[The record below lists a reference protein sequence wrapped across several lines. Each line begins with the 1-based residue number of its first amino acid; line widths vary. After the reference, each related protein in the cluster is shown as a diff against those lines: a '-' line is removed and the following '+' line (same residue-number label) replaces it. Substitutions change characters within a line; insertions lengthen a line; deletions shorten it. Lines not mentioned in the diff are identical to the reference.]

1 MKISEVREMSVADL
15 RDRIALEKANL
26 DTMRINHAV
35 SPLEDTSKFKKTRQ
49 DIARM
54 MTILAEKE
62 KPHELARSRERHLRK
77 ERIGVVVSNKMDKT
91 IVVAVETKGKHPMYG
106 KFIKTTTK
114 FVAQD
119 EKNECSEGDTVRI
132 METRPLSKTKR
143 WRLVEIVEKVK

>member
-54 MTILAEKE
+54 MKILDEKE
-62 KPHELARSRERHLRK
+62 KQ
-77 ERIGVVVSNKMDKT
+77 N
-91 IVVAVETKGKHPMYG
+91 
-106 KFIKTTTK
+106 
-114 FVAQD
+114 
-119 EKNECSEGDTVRI
+119 
-132 METRPLSKTKR
+132 
-143 WRLVEIVEKVK
+143 